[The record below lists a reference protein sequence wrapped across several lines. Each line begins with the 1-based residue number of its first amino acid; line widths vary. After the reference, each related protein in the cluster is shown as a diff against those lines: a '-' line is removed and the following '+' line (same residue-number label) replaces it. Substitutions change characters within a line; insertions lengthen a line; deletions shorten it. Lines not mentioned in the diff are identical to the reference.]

1 MGFLIVWLLFGVATG
16 VIAAGKGRSGLG
28 WFLLGCVI
36 GVFGLVIIACLP
48 SLKAQEVVVARADPQ
63 LTQPTKTCPEC
74 AETVLSAANVC
85 KHCGH
90 RFDGQMRTA

>member
-28 WFLLGCVI
+28 WFLLGCI
-36 GVFGLVIIACLP
+36 LGIFGLVIVACLP
-48 SLKAQEVVVARADPQ
+48 SLKAQEVVVAAPAHQ
-63 LTQPTKTCPEC
+63 FGQSNKACPEC
-74 AETVLSAANVC
+74 AETVLAAANVC

-90 RFDGQMRTA
+90 RFDGKAA